1 MTFRVFVDGQEGTT
15 GLQIHERLA
24 KRSDVE
30 ILTIDPALR
39 KDLSERRKLINESDV
54 TFLCLPDAAA
64 RESVSLCTNPNTRI
78 IDAST
83 AHRTHPDW
91 AYGLPELSKI
101 HRDAIQKNT
110 RIANPGCHATGFIL
124 GVYPLLAK
132 KFLSPSVRLASYS
145 ITGYSGGGKKMIAD
159 YEAPG
164 AQVSAPGLSQRLF
177 APRPYALALKHKHIP
192 EMQHICGLEHAPF
205 FNPVL
210 GPFYKGMAVTVV
222 FFSDSFTK
230 KIVPVD
236 LQSILAT
243 YYAESPFIKVQ
254 SFEETPV
261 LDGGCLDCTVCN
273 GTNHARIHV
282 FGNEENMQVTTIID
296 NLGKGASGAAVQ
308 NMNIA
313 LGLDE
318 TIGL

>member
-1 MTFRVFVDGQEGTT
+1 
-15 GLQIHERLA
+15 
-24 KRSDVE
+24 
-30 ILTIDPALR
+30 
-39 KDLSERRKLINESDV
+39 
-54 TFLCLPDAAA
+54 
-64 RESVSLCTNPNTRI
+64 
-78 IDAST
+78 
-83 AHRTHPDW
+83 
-91 AYGLPELSKI
+91 
-101 HRDAIQKNT
+101 
-110 RIANPGCHATGFIL
+110 
-124 GVYPLLAK
+124 
-132 KFLSPSVRLASYS
+132 
-145 ITGYSGGGKKMIAD
+145 
-159 YEAPG
+159 
-164 AQVSAPGLSQRLF
+164 
-177 APRPYALALKHKHIP
+177 
-192 EMQHICGLEHAPF
+192 
-205 FNPVL
+205 
-210 GPFYKGMAVTVV
+210 MAVTVV

-273 GTNHARIHV
+273 GTNCARIHV